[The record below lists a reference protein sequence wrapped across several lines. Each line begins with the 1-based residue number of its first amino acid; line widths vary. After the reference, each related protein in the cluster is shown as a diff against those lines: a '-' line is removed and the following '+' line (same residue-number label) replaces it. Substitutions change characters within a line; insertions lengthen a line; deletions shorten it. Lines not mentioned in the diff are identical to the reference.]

1 MLPLDPVTPASLVR
15 TTVVAAEVDTEPTT
29 PTSANLLLVAPSSD
43 ASSLFSFQIRLRFF
57 HVFFK
62 SFFFAIGQ
70 RFWASW
76 IDNCVATSQSEVQP
90 ARAGCI
96 DDSLSFDLLSRL
108 SGPVISCFCSRVSR
122 FENQPWNAWVG
133 VIRARRE
140 GNRSVIGE
148 SESSTFVRA
157 R

>member
-62 SFFFAIGQ
+62 SFFL
-70 RFWASW
+70 
-76 IDNCVATSQSEVQP
+76 P
-90 ARAGCI
+90 
-96 DDSLSFDLLSRL
+96 
-108 SGPVISCFCSRVSR
+108 
-122 FENQPWNAWVG
+122 
-133 VIRARRE
+133 
-140 GNRSVIGE
+140 
-148 SESSTFVRA
+148 
-157 R
+157 